1 MNEHPEQNP
10 DQPGRARVILAALAA
25 ALVALAI
32 PGVGALAA
40 NGNSGSSGSASP
52 SQTTEQ
58 GESVQSQGRPSQSEA
73 PNRDDC
79 PKRGGGGGNSDMQD
93 APSSTSETPAPSI
106 DV

>member
-10 DQPGRARVILAALAA
+10 DQPGRGRVILAALAA

-40 NGNSGSSGSASP
+40 NGDSGSSGSTSP

-58 GESVQSQGRPSQSEA
+58 GESVQSQGQGSQSEA
-73 PNRDDC
+73 PNRHDC
-79 PKRGGGGGNSDMQD
+79 PKRNGGGNSDTQD
-93 APSSTSETPAPSI
+93 APSSASDTPAPSI